1 MRVVLDTNVLVSA
14 LIKAGKPRKLF
25 DAAVVGRHRLVTSRS
40 LIEELVRVLEDER
53 IRRYVT
59 TQETTAFLRLL
70 AATAS
75 TVDTRSKFSVL
86 NSPDDMVL
94 QTAYDGQADL
104 IVTGDEHLLD
114 LVSFRGI
121 RIVTVSD
128 AQALLV

>member
-14 LIKAGKPRKLF
+14 LIKPGKPRKLF
-25 DAAVVGRHRLVTSRS
+25 DVAVLGRHRLVTSRP

-104 IVTGDEHLLD
+104 IVTGDKHLLD
-114 LVSFRGI
+114 LVNFRGI